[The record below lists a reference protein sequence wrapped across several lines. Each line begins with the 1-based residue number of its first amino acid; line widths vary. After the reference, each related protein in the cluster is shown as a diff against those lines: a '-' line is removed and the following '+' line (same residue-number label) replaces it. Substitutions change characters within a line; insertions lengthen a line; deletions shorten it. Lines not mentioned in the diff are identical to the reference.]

1 MKCPV
6 IPWKNKYRG
15 FQSLSIAEHFQM
27 FTFMLT
33 YLIAR
38 KHIANIFRQ
47 TADQVQ
53 LFHTRSR
60 YRVPDDCVETNKR
73 LKPVNPRYLIFFQNF
88 LSFSAHVEL
97 LRYIYTRIY
106 LVFLFDSQN
115 TKLRTE
121 ECQIYFT
128 LSFPQQKA
136 ILDTFYVISF
146 CFKAGLP
153 AYPASLTNN

>member
-1 MKCPV
+1 
-6 IPWKNKYRG
+6 
-15 FQSLSIAEHFQM
+15 
-27 FTFMLT
+27 MLT

-53 LFHTRSR
+53 FFHTRSR
-60 YRVPDDCVETNKR
+60 YSCPRRSRRNIVSRLTMVETSKR
-73 LKPVNPRYLIFFQNF
+73 SRMKPVDRYLFFFQNF
-88 LSFSAHVEL
+88 LSFTAHVEL
-97 LRYIYTRIY
+97 LRYIYTRLY

-128 LSFPQQKA
+128 HSFPQQKA
-136 ILDTFYVISF
+136 IVDTFYVIQF
-146 CFKAGLP
+146 CFKAGLQ
-153 AYPASLTNN
+153 AYPAYLTNN